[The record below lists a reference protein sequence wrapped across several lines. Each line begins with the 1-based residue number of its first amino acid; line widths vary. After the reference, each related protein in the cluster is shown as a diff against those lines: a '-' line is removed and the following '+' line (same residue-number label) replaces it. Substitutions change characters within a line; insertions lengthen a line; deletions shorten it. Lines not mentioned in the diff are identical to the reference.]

1 MKSKLADKCAFH
13 MLLTRKFSRCTEYN
27 RSGLST
33 AACRSGWVMMD
44 SKSGSKYSVL
54 KNHSV
59 LISKLGKSKIK
70 NAKFKS
76 ELIVESQKFLA
87 MLLLVEKSRFFKV
100 KSLFR
105 ILDLEAWSFYLKSFS
120 EFHLSQKSLWDFFT
134 RSTRSWGSSMSRDLS
149 NWSCSR
155 GSTSIAPNT
164 SKSSKSPLKPKD
176 L

>member
-1 MKSKLADKCAFH
+1 
-13 MLLTRKFSRCTEYN
+13 
-27 RSGLST
+27 
-33 AACRSGWVMMD
+33 MMD

-59 LISKLGKSKIK
+59 LISKLGMSKIK

-105 ILDLEAWSFYLKSFS
+105 ILDLEA
-120 EFHLSQKSLWDFFT
+120 
-134 RSTRSWGSSMSRDLS
+134 
-149 NWSCSR
+149 
-155 GSTSIAPNT
+155 
-164 SKSSKSPLKPKD
+164 
-176 L
+176 